1 MKTAVYTG
9 TRNLYSDMITAAKS
23 LTINSSVDVIY
34 FLIEDSVFP
43 EELPEHIQCIDVSK
57 QKFINRN
64 GPNVY
69 KLWTWMTLM
78 RAILTK
84 FFPEQDRILSLDVD
98 TIVDK
103 NIDEL
108 WDLDLTNYYLAG
120 VPEPKKSTSDMAYVN
135 MGAVMHNLSKIRGD
149 IIDKEFIYRLN
160 NIKYPFAEQ
169 DCINSICGKN
179 ILLLP
184 STYNANNWTSPC
196 DEPKII
202 HYACDKTYNKKPL
215 WLKYQD
221 MSWDEIKERKVCGT

>member
-1 MKTAVYTG
+1 MKTAVYAG
-9 TRNLYSDMITAAKS
+9 TRNLYLDMITAAKS
-23 LTINSSVDVIY
+23 LTSNSSVDVIY

-43 EELPEHIQCIDVSK
+43 EELPEHIQCIDASK
-57 QKFINRN
+57 QNFIIRN

-120 VPEPKKSTSDMAYVN
+120 VPEPKKSMPDMSYIN
-135 MGAVMHNLSKIRGD
+135 MGVAMHNLSKMRSD
-149 IIDKEFIYRLN
+149 RIDAEFIYRLN

-169 DCINSICGKN
+169 DCINSICGKKTF
-179 ILLLP
+179 LLS

-202 HYACDKTYNKKPL
+202 HYACDKSYNQKPL
-215 WLKYQD
+215 WLKYKS
-221 MSWDEIKERKVCGT
+221 MSWDEIKERRPCGT